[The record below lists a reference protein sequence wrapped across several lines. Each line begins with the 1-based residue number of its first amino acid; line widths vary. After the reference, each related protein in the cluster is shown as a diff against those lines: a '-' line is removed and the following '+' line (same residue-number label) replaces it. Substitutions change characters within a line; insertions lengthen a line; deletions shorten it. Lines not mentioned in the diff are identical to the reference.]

1 MNANIGEGDIIA
13 DKTLT
18 IQTNLE
24 EKLKVKHIV
33 YRFIKRLIFYSE
45 KPCSGRFRKEP

>member
-24 EKLKVKHIV
+24 EKLKV
-33 YRFIKRLIFYSE
+33 LS
-45 KPCSGRFRKEP
+45 